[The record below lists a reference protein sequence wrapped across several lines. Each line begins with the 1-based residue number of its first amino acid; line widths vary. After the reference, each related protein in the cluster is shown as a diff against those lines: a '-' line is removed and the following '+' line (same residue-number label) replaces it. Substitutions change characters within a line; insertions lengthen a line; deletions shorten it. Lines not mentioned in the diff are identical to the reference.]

1 MAAVVRSRY
10 LRLPLPVFP
19 RCNAV
24 FFLKYPVKIGQIFKS
39 ALCGNIE
46 YRLVAFKESFC
57 RKCQTVIV

>member
-24 FFLKYPVKIGQIFKS
+24 FFLKYPVKIGQVFKA
-39 ALCGNIE
+39 ALRRDFKH
-46 YRLVAFKESFC
+46 RLVRFEK
-57 RKCQTVIV
+57 